1 VRPGWGVPSQLAE
14 QVAAGDGS
22 NFEIVYLDPDFEAPT
37 EWKYS
42 LGMTW
47 EFGDGYVLT
56 ADALITRGD
65 DTAIYKHGDL
75 DFTGEYND
83 FGNGLPRLRFSA
95 TAHVCADQQLKGNES
110 ESLAFSLFKTFDNGW
125 DIRLGYAWTDAKDVN
140 PMTSSVAFSNYTN
153 RAFYDPE
160 EEVLVDLQLQHR
172 APLYRRFQLH
182 RQLVW

>member
-1 VRPGWGVPSQLAE
+1 MRPGLVCLASQAE

-22 NFEIVYLDPDFEAPT
+22 NFEIVYLDPDFDAPT

-83 FGNGLPRLRFSA
+83 M
-95 TAHVCADQQLKGNES
+95 
-110 ESLAFSLFKTFDNGW
+110 
-125 DIRLGYAWTDAKDVN
+125 GYPVYD
-140 PMTSSVAFSNYTN
+140 S
-153 RAFYDPE
+153 RAC
-160 EEVLVDLQLQHR
+160 
-172 APLYRRFQLH
+172 PLLC
-182 RQLVW
+182 